1 MAAVTA
7 SKVENTRLKMLEAAR
22 AVLRDKGYAA
32 LSTREVAASAA
43 VPLSQIH
50 YHFGSKQGL
59 VIALFEYLNEQLLE
73 RQQAMF
79 EDPNLTLSEQW
90 DLACDYLDEDLA
102 SGYVSVLQELWA
114 AAWSNPEIAEVVRR
128 GILGWIALLAE
139 VARRSQQRHESFKLL
154 KPEELAILVGSAFI
168 GAESFLLLGVE
179 GPKVPVRRA
188 LRRVGEAIRLLEN
201 GNP

>member
-128 GILGWIALLAE
+128 GILGWVALLAE
-139 VARRSQQRHESFKLL
+139 VARRSQRRHESFKLL

>member
-128 GILGWIALLAE
+128 GILGWVALLAE
-139 VARRSQQRHESFKLL
+139 VACRSQRRHESFKLL